1 MSEMGRGFL
10 IILAL
15 LGIGNLIS
23 RSINGLVP
31 GSVLG
36 MMLMYAG
43 LQTKIIKSEWVAT
56 TSNALTGNMALF
68 FVPAGV
74 GIMVAFDIL
83 AKSWHEILFI
93 SLVSTICVIAAVGLT
108 QQWME
113 RRRK

>member
-1 MSEMGRGFL
+1 MVKGFF
-10 IILAL
+10 IILGL
-15 LGIGNLIS
+15 LGIGSLIS

-36 MMLMYAG
+36 MMFMYAG
-43 LQTKIIKSEWVAT
+43 LQTKIIKAEWVAST
-56 TSNALTGNMALF
+56 AKALTGNMALF

-74 GIMVAFDIL
+74 GIMVAFDVL

-93 SLVSTICVIAAVGLT
+93 SLVSTVCVIATVGLT

>member
-10 IILAL
+10 IILGL

-43 LQTKIIKSEWVAT
+43 LQTKIIKSELVAST
-56 TSNALTGNMALF
+56 ANALTGNMALF